1 MKAGVNLIV
10 MKCIKFV
17 KSWIQQDF
25 MIQPQGGLVKK
36 IAMLSVAIFIFDKIL
51 STNLE
56 RPLLLSECGGYT
68 RPINN
73 HLNSNKKQ
81 YGYGKTNSE
90 KELTD
95 KIEKMYQEMVIPSIN
110 NGLCGCIYTQ
120 ISDIENEI
128 NGLYTY
134 DRKICKV
141 NQQRMSELARK
152 LYSYYEKKSGLS

>member
-1 MKAGVNLIV
+1 MYQICKELDPTRFYDTTSGWFSQKNSDVVSRHIYFRN
-10 MKCIKFV
+10 
-17 KSWIQQDF
+17 
-25 MIQPQGGLVKK
+25 
-36 IAMLSVAIFIFDKIL
+36 KIL

-95 KIEKMYQEMVIPSIN
+95 KLKKCTKKWLYHQLIMDFAVVFILKYLILKTKSMAYILMIGKSVKSI
-110 NGLCGCIYTQ
+110 
-120 ISDIENEI
+120 SKE
-128 NGLYTY
+128 
-134 DRKICKV
+134 
-141 NQQRMSELARK
+141 
-152 LYSYYEKKSGLS
+152 

>member
-1 MKAGVNLIV
+1 
-10 MKCIKFV
+10 
-17 KSWIQQDF
+17 

-36 IAMLSVAIFIFDKIL
+36 NSDVVSRHIYFRNKIL

-152 LYSYYEKKSGLS
+152 LYPYYEKKSGLS

>member
-1 MKAGVNLIV
+1 
-10 MKCIKFV
+10 
-17 KSWIQQDF
+17 
-25 MIQPQGGLVKK
+25 
-36 IAMLSVAIFIFDKIL
+36 
-51 STNLE
+51 
-56 RPLLLSECGGYT
+56 
-68 RPINN
+68 
-73 HLNSNKKQ
+73 KQ

-152 LYSYYEKKSGLS
+152 LYPYYEKKSGLS